1 MAITRRQ
8 FLGRTGLATAG
19 ALFGPSLFRSPWLQ
33 QAMAATIGDRYFIV
47 LFLDGGND
55 GLNTIIPVSGGSTI
69 GSGAKGLRAL
79 YEDARDD
86 PGTPGGIRI
95 VNPLVPTPG
104 AGAPAMLDPNTGCQ
118 LGFHPGLASLRDL
131 YEQGMVAV
139 LQGCGYPEY
148 NLSHEVARGIWE
160 RGNPLSTVGTGWM
173 GRYLAAAGYLG
184 SDIPAVN
191 IGGSVAGEYQQTATS
206 VLVFDR
212 LRDFGFPYDD
222 SFGDDNAA
230 KDAAFNALCNAGL
243 ANANAAMQYIGGT
256 GKSTLTATN
265 AYPVLHSDYESA
277 RGAWSDLYNND
288 DPPGLNT
295 STARGFREIA
305 KVIYG
310 VARGVLPAS
319 LSARFFELANGGYD
333 THSSQGAAETD
344 GDQYRL
350 HAEVANAIKLFY
362 QDLAD
367 MASGAAMGSGLYD
380 LPNKVTVL
388 VWSEFSR
395 RIHQNDSG
403 TDHGSQGP
411 MLVIGGAN
419 AINGGVY
426 GNHPNIDPDDP
437 TNGIDDNG
445 NSRYSQD
452 NGNPQRSTDFRDVYG
467 TIMKHWLGIAN
478 PQPQL
483 PLDSDLGYSG
493 PEYWTAA
500 NFNMGFLP

>member
-19 ALFGPSLFRSPWLQ
+19 ALFGPSFFRSPWVQ
-33 QAMAATIGDRYFIV
+33 EAMAATIGDRYFIV
-47 LFLDGGND
+47 VFLDGGND
-55 GLNTIIPVSGGSTI
+55 GQNTIIPVSGGSTI

-86 PGTPGGIRI
+86 PGTAGGLRI
-95 VNPLVPTPG
+95 VDPIVPTPG
-104 AGAPAMLDPNTGCQ
+104 PGAPAMIDPNTGCQ
-118 LGFHPGLASLRDL
+118 LGFHPGLASLSDL

-139 LQGCGYPEY
+139 LQNCGYPEY
-148 NLSHEVARGIWE
+148 NLSHEVSRGIWE
-160 RGNPLSTVGTGWM
+160 RGNPLGGVGTGWM

-191 IGGSVAGEYQQTATS
+191 IGGSVSGEYQQTATS

-212 LRDFGFPYDD
+212 LQDFGFPYDD
-222 SFGDDNAA
+222 AYDDDAAA
-230 KDAAFNALCNAGL
+230 KDAAFTALCNAAS
-243 ANANAAMQYIGGT
+243 ANGNAAMQYIGGT

-265 AYPVLHSDYESA
+265 AYPALHTQYRTDRPE
-277 RGAWSDLYNND
+277 WNVQYNNTT
-288 DPPGLNT
+288 PPGLNT
-295 STARGFREIA
+295 STARNFREIA

-310 VARGVLPAS
+310 VARGQLPAAI
-319 LSARFFELANGGYD
+319 SARFFELVNGGYD
-333 THSSQGAAETD
+333 THSSQGAGETD
-344 GDQYRL
+344 GDHYRL
-350 HAEVANAIKLFY
+350 HAEVADALKLFY
-362 QDLAD
+362 DDLAD
-367 MASGAAMGSGLYD
+367 MASGASVGSGLYD

-395 RIHQNDSG
+395 RIRQNDNG

-426 GNHPNIDPDDP
+426 GNHPNIDPEDGI
-437 TNGIDDNG
+437 NGIDDDG
-445 NSRYSQD
+445 NSRYSQ
-452 NGNPQRSTDFRDVYG
+452 NNANPQRSTDFRDVYG

-478 PQPQL
+478 PSPQL
-483 PLDSDLGYSG
+483 PLDSVLGYSG
-493 PEYWTAA
+493 PDYWTVA
-500 NFNMGFLP
+500 NFNMGFMP